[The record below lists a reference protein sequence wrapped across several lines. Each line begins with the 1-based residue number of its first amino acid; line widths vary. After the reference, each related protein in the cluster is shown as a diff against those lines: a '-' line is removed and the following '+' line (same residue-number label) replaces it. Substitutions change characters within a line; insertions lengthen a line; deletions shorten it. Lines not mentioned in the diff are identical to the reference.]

1 MQRDLIVSQ
10 SIGVQASPAQ
20 VWHVLT
26 TPEIIREYLFGT
38 QTITD
43 WQVGSNIVFQGE
55 YDGQIYRD
63 KGVILENKPYERLS
77 YSYWSRFSGLA
88 DKPENYSTV
97 TYTLT
102 PQDDTHTL
110 FTWTQEGYAT
120 QEGYEHSTKGMNAFL
135 EQIKAIMER

>member
-10 SIGVQASPAQ
+10 SIDVNASPAA
-20 VWHVLT
+20 VWHALT
-26 TPEIIREYLFGT
+26 TPEIIQEYLFGT

-43 WQVGSNIVFQGE
+43 WQVGSGIIFQGE
-55 YDGQIYRD
+55 YNGQTYRD
-63 KGVILENKPYERLS
+63 KGVILENKPNEQLS
-77 YSYWSRFSGLA
+77 YSYWSGFSGLD

-102 PQDDTHTL
+102 PQDDTHTV
-110 FTWTQEGYAT
+110 FTWTQEGYAS
-120 QEGYEHSTKGMNAFL
+120 QEAYAHSKNGMSAFL